1 MPMSQC
7 KRPLQY
13 KLCNNRAITVH
24 LGVSRARQHTDSCR
38 FEKDAHHAKKSSA
51 LALWLS
57 SSYRS
62 NVPFLVSV
70 DKCRSSCAK
79 VCTCAD
85 DKKDDEQKRLE
96 IKECGLE
103 CEQRILYSTRTMARK
118 TEPGSKTSTHAIGS
132 DQQHRALLLVM
143 IAKWLTSN
151 RHTRTL
157 FLANGRG

>member
-1 MPMSQC
+1 MSQC
-7 KRPLQY
+7 RWPLQY

-24 LGVSRARQHTDSCR
+24 LGVSCARQRTDSCR

-70 DKCRSSCAK
+70 DKRRSSRAK

-85 DKKDDEQKRLE
+85 DKKDNEKKRLE
-96 IKECGLE
+96 IKERGLE
-103 CEQRILYSTRTMARK
+103 CEQCILYSTRTMVRK
-118 TEPGSKTSTHAIGS
+118 SEPGSKTSRHAI
-132 DQQHRALLLVM
+132 
-143 IAKWLTSN
+143 
-151 RHTRTL
+151 
-157 FLANGRG
+157 